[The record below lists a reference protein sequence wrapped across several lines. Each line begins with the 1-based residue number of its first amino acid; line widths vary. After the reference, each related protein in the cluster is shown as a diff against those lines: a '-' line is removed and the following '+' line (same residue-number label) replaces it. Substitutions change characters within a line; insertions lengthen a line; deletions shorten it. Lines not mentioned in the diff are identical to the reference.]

1 MMTVAAIIILVM
13 RFSSKSFTSG
23 VFVDA
28 YGSSHTSLFNERV
41 KSISITRQ
49 IRLSPRPTFGWI
61 NNMDNRRVLK
71 MNTSGKGDEDI
82 PPSSPGEGNESNESP
97 DEFISAKGEK
107 EDGSKKEEEDTLEG
121 SDEVIEKFNDDEMS
135 DLNQER
141 NETDGKNK
149 TRTGK
154 LVIQSNNAA
163 EGESDTVLKTNPYL
177 EVVSKITPSELISK
191 FTSTADPRV
200 QEAVRST
207 ILGLIGNL
215 PKMAFETTTVTTG
228 QRLASLMFQLQMTG
242 YMFRNAEYRLS
253 LSESLGMKAGF
264 GESPKSDYLIT
275 SEVNDGTDNDRSR
288 LATGKVRGK
297 IKVSYS
303 TKSKEE
309 ASESLDKISSDNG
322 EIGNESEDKNSSM
335 EVEVDAAAYM
345 SELRS
350 EVSKLRDEL
359 SQRRLSKENE
369 VQKDLLLYIRTL
381 PEQELRS
388 LTGTMSE
395 DVLIAMKGLVN
406 VVLSGIGEG
415 KVEPD
420 TVTEQSSEAMAQLLM
435 WQLGMG
441 YNLREL
447 EVKEEIKASFLG
459 KKINL
464 VGESGKEGNS
474 TGEDK
479 ENNID
484 FIDGGF
490 E

>member
-1 MMTVAAIIILVM
+1 
-13 RFSSKSFTSG
+13 
-23 VFVDA
+23 
-28 YGSSHTSLFNERV
+28 
-41 KSISITRQ
+41 
-49 IRLSPRPTFGWI
+49 
-61 NNMDNRRVLK
+61 
-71 MNTSGKGDEDI
+71 
-82 PPSSPGEGNESNESP
+82 
-97 DEFISAKGEK
+97 
-107 EDGSKKEEEDTLEG
+107 
-121 SDEVIEKFNDDEMS
+121 MS

-264 GESPKSDYLIT
+264 GESSKSDYLIT

-322 EIGNESEDKNSSM
+322 EIGNETEDKNSSM